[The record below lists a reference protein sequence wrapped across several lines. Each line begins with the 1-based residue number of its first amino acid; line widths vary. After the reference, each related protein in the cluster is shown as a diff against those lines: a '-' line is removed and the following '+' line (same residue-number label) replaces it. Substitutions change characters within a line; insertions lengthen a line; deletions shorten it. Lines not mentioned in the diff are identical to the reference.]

1 MSKVVLRW
9 VDEKEFIGTDSNRH
23 SIVIGRTSDEKQP
36 WVGMKP
42 SDLLLLAVASCA
54 MFDVIE
60 ILMKQREPFIDL
72 WVECA
77 GEQND
82 EPPYSFTS
90 IHNHYVVKGEVDS
103 QKLERAIRLSEDK
116 YCSVISSLRPQVEI
130 TSDYEIIE

>member
-1 MSKVVLRW
+1 MSKVILRW

-23 SIVIGRTSDEKQP
+23 SIVIGRTSDEKHP

-60 ILMKQREPFIDL
+60 ILMKQREPFIDI

-77 GEQND
+77 GKQND
-82 EPPYSFTS
+82 EPPYSFTK
-90 IHNHYVVKGEVDS
+90 IHNHYVVKGAVDS
-103 QKLERAIRLSEDK
+103 QKLDRAIKLSEDK

>member
-77 GEQND
+77 GKQND
-82 EPPYSFTS
+82 EPPYSFTR

-103 QKLERAIRLSEDK
+103 QKLERAIQLSEDK